1 MPPSDGKEWQERKNV
16 RHVDFFKEARNVSI
30 LLSAD
35 GAALWQNKMGVFPI
49 YFQILNLPPELRTK
63 YENME
68 VYGIIEGQHPANT
81 QLLYG
86 KLVDELVELWDEG
99 FACWDSYTDEHVRL
113 KVMLF
118 AILMD
123 YKGAVDAA
131 QVMDVGSYAGCLICK
146 FWGTF
151 ATCLH
156 KMVYMFCKQ
165 DPPGM
170 HVACR

>member
-1 MPPSDGKEWQERKNV
+1 M
-16 RHVDFFKEARNVSI
+16 
-30 LLSAD
+30 
-35 GAALWQNKMGVFPI
+35 
-49 YFQILNLPPELRTK
+49 
-63 YENME
+63 
-68 VYGIIEGQHPANT
+68 
-81 QLLYG
+81 
-86 KLVDELVELWDEG
+86 ELWDDVVV
-99 FACWDSYTDEHVRL
+99 CWDSYTDEHVRL

-165 DPPGM
+165 DPEGTTI
-170 HVACR
+170 REG

>member
-1 MPPSDGKEWQERKNV
+1 V
-16 RHVDFFKEARNVSI
+16 RHIEFFKEARNVSI

-63 YENME
+63 YANMQ
-68 VYGIIEGQHPANT
+68 VYGIIEGQHPANS

-86 KLVDELVELWDEG
+86 KLVDELVVLWDEG
-99 FACWDSYTDEHVRL
+99 FVCWDSYTDEHVRL

-123 YKGAVDAA
+123 YKGAVEAA
-131 QVMDVGSYAGCLICK
+131 QIMDVGVYAACLVCK
-146 FWGTF
+146 IWGTWS
-151 ATCLH
+151 TLMH
-156 KMVYMFCKQ
+156 KMVYLFSKQ
-165 DPPGM
+165 NPPGM
-170 HVACR
+170 LVARR